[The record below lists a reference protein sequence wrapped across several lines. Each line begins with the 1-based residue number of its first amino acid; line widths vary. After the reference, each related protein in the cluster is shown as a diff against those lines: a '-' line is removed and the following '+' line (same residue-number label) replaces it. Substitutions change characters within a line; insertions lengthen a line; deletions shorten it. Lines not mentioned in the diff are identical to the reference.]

1 MADFMDSEPTYNT
14 SVIRSQMAPQ
24 TKFDNIMF
32 DSERHPSGVYDVPAS
47 TSTTPGVSRVAP
59 PEFATHVKVD
69 VEDDDDDDAFGD
81 AAVIVP
87 TQSRHLYKQPNTV
100 KCTYQNTDELSAKA
114 QPRLSINLD
123 LYRDLLEGDRD
134 SSSANERVDSSRSSD
149 SSSSRRV
156 HAPTLPPRTQSMIDE
171 LASPAA
177 HDDDVTRPHSLL
189 VNMTE
194 EAVVNAS
201 RVASPVQSQRSTLQS
216 QTSCT
221 SQTNSPMYSSPAS
234 ENAGGNL
241 TREQSVSDTSTDYYR
256 SMLRHQPVSGV
267 YDNNLDNMPS
277 SPYCMKQAGFPY

>member
-1 MADFMDSEPTYNT
+1 M
-14 SVIRSQMAPQ
+14 
-24 TKFDNIMF
+24 
-32 DSERHPSGVYDVPAS
+32 
-47 TSTTPGVSRVAP
+47 
-59 PEFATHVKVD
+59 
-69 VEDDDDDDAFGD
+69 
-81 AAVIVP
+81 P
-87 TQSRHLYKQPNTV
+87 TQSHHLYKQPNTA

-114 QPRLSINLD
+114 PPRLSINLD

-221 SQTNSPMYSSPAS
+221 SQASSPMYASPAN
-234 ENAGGNL
+234 ENAGSL